1 MKLEETRPGVFEATM
16 TAHELSAILA
26 GARMS
31 LALMETDASGATEE
45 ARKALAAVLADFDAA
60 LERRLRDLLLGRA
73 EQPRGLLVEIHAV
86 PAARRAG
93 HGEPDQLLVLVRD
106 RRLVG

>member
-31 LALMETDASGATEE
+31 LSLMETDASGATAE
-45 ARKALAAVLADFDAA
+45 ARAA
-60 LERRLRDLLLGRA
+60 LEAVLSDFDRA
-73 EQPRGLLVEIHAV
+73 L
-86 PAARRAG
+86 ARRAG
-93 HGEPDQLLVLVRD
+93 DQP
-106 RRLVG
+106 G